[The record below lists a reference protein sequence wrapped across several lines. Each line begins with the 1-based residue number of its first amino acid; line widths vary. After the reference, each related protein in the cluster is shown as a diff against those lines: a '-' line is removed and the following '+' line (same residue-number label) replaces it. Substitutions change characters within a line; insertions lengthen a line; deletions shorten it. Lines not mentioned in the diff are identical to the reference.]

1 MTTPP
6 NAKNTPKSIPKNASA
21 NAKTQAAKARAQTA
35 RDELA
40 ETLDAIEDRF
50 NVPKRVTELAENAAS
65 AYRRNPVPWIVGGAA
80 VAVIAIGL
88 VAWAIFSGD
97 DD

>member
-1 MTTPP
+1 MTNPLS
-6 NAKNTPKSIPKNASA
+6 PKAE
-21 NAKTQAAKARAQTA
+21 AAKAQAQKA

-40 ETLDAIEDRF
+40 ATLDAIEDKF
-50 NVPKRVTELAENAAS
+50 NVPKRVSELSEKAAA
-65 AYRRNPVPWIVGGAA
+65 AYRSNPVPWIIGGAA
-80 VAVIAIGL
+80 VAVIAVGL

>member
-1 MTTPP
+1 MSTIDSK
-6 NAKNTPKSIPKNASA
+6 A
-21 NAKTQAAKARAQTA
+21 QAAKAQAARA

-40 ETLDAIEDRF
+40 ATLDAIDDKL
-50 NVPKRVTELAENAAS
+50 NVPKRVTELGEKAAA
-65 AYRRNPVPWIVGGAA
+65 AYRQNPVPWIIGGAA
-80 VAVIAIGL
+80 VAVIAVGL